1 MNFAS
6 DNHYGVHPRILESL
20 VEANAGSAP
29 AYGNDDW
36 TKKAEEQLSRL
47 FEKEVRSFLVTTGT
61 AANGLAL
68 SAIAPSYG
76 AVICH
81 GEAHISVDECNS
93 PEMFTGGAKI
103 IGLHGPAGK
112 ITPAMIEKTL
122 KGFIRGEHDPK
133 PAAVSLT
140 NATELGTTYSPDEVK
155 AISSLIKPRGMKLH
169 MDGARFANAVAG
181 LNVTPAELTW
191 KSGVDVLSF
200 GATKNGA
207 MMLEAVVFFDT
218 NLADDFIYRR
228 MRGGQLVSKGR
239 YLGAQML
246 AYLKDGLWLEN
257 ARRANALAA
266 QLAEGLRSFK
276 NIRLPN
282 PVQANEVFAVMPRA
296 LNDRL
301 ALPRALDDVAL
312 APAAKFYDWMPDSL
326 GDAISDDEIFVR
338 FVLSFATPE
347 ADVGKFLALIKE
359 LQS

>member
-20 VEANAGSAP
+20 AEANTGSAP

-36 TKKAEEQLSRL
+36 TKKSEEQLSKV

-61 AANGLAL
+61 AANGLSL
-68 SAIAPSYG
+68 SAITPPYG

-103 IGLHGPAGK
+103 IGLHGPGGK
-112 ITPAMIEKTL
+112 ITSAMVEKTL

-140 NATELGTTYSPDEVK
+140 NATELGTVYSPDDVK
-155 AISSLIKPRGMKLH
+155 AISKLIKPRGMKLH
-169 MDGARFANAVAG
+169 MDGARFANAVVGAG
-181 LNVTPAELTW
+181 VSPAELTW
-191 KSGVDVLSF
+191 KSGVDVMSF

-218 NLADDFIYRR
+218 KLADDFIYRR
-228 MRGGQLVSKGR
+228 MRGGQLVSKHR

-246 AYLKDGLWLEN
+246 GYLKGNLWLEN
-257 ARRANALAA
+257 AKVANGLAA
-266 QLAEGLRSFK
+266 QLANGLKQFGK
-276 NIRLPN
+276 IRIPN
-282 PVQANEVFAVMPRA
+282 PVQANEVFAVMPIA
-296 LNDRL
+296 LNDKLL
-301 ALPRALDDVAL
+301 ARG
-312 APAAKFYDWMPDSL
+312 AKFYDWMPDSL
-326 GDAISDDEIFVR
+326 GQNIAEDEIFVR
-338 FVLSFATPE
+338 FVLSYATPE
-347 ADVGKFLALIKE
+347 PSVHKLLALIKE
-359 LQS
+359 LQAG

>member
-1 MNFAS
+1 
-6 DNHYGVHPRILESL
+6 
-20 VEANAGSAP
+20 
-29 AYGNDDW
+29 
-36 TKKAEEQLSRL
+36 
-47 FEKEVRSFLVTTGT
+47 VTTGT

-68 SAIAPSYG
+68 SALTPPYG

-93 PEMFTGGAKI
+93 QEMFTGGAKI
-103 IGLHGPAGK
+103 LGLHGPAGK
-112 ITPAMIEKTL
+112 ITPAMVEKTL

-140 NATELGTTYSPDEVK
+140 NSTELGTTYSPDDVK
-155 AISSLIKPRGMKLH
+155 AISNLIKPRGMKLH

-181 LNVTPAELTW
+181 LGVTPAELTW
-191 KSGVDVLSF
+191 KSGVDALSF

-257 ARRANALAA
+257 ARQANGLAA
-266 QLAEGLRSFK
+266 QLAEGLGKFK
-276 NIRLPN
+276 NIRIPN

-296 LNDRL
+296 LNDKLL
-301 ALPRALDDVAL
+301 ASG
-312 APAAKFYDWMPDSL
+312 AKFYDWMPDSL
-326 GDAISDDEIFVR
+326 GKAIADDEIFVR
-338 FVLSFATPE
+338 FVLSYATPE
-347 ADVGKFLALIKE
+347 ADVRKFLDLAKD

>member
-20 VEANAGSAP
+20 VEANTGSAM
-29 AYGNDDW
+29 AYGGDDW
-36 TKKAEEQLSRL
+36 TKKSEERLSEI

-68 SAIAPSYG
+68 SALTPSYG

-81 GEAHISVDECNS
+81 AEAHISVDECNS

-103 IGLHGPAGK
+103 LGLHGPAGK
-112 ITPAMIEKTL
+112 ITTAMIEKTL

-140 NATELGTTYSPDEVK
+140 NSTELGTVYSPEDVK
-155 AISSLIKPRGMKLH
+155 AISDLIKPRGMKLH
-169 MDGARFANAVAG
+169 MDGARFANAVASLG
-181 LNVTPAELTW
+181 VSSATLTW
-191 KSGVDVLSF
+191 KSGVDVMSF
-200 GATKNGA
+200 GGTKNGA

-218 NLADDFIYRR
+218 KLADDFAYRR

-239 YLGAQML
+239 YLGAQMV
-246 AYLKDGLWLEN
+246 AYLKNGLWLEN
-257 ARRANALAA
+257 AKLANGLAT
-266 QLAEGLRSFK
+266 QLADGLKAFK
-276 NIRLPN
+276 KIRLPN
-282 PVQANEVFAVMPRA
+282 PVQANEVFAVMPRT

-301 ALPRALDDVAL
+301 L
-312 APAAKFYDWMPDSL
+312 ASGAKFYDWMPDSL
-326 GDAISDDEIFVR
+326 GNGISGDEIFVR
-338 FVLSFATPE
+338 FVLSYATPE
-347 ADVGKFLALIKE
+347 SDVRKLLALIKE